1 LFRAT
6 KLQTRHRSL
15 RISTVAHQQ
24 RHNAAEKDHSP
35 AAMRSLR
42 CEPAAS
48 DPSPRA
54 TTTTTKA
61 KAKQARQVGNHRTT
75 SARPPS
81 ASTTAPRP
89 SRQAPLTHQATTPP
103 LRAEGEGGAGRR
115 AQVGDE
121 GRIQTGLGRPVSP
134 RCVRDLCPVHRRFA
148 LSICFGRWIRGCC
161 GRGSQRDVVEG
172 RKRGGD

>member
-1 LFRAT
+1 M
-6 KLQTRHRSL
+6 
-15 RISTVAHQQ
+15 VHQQ

-54 TTTTTKA
+54 TTTTKA

-81 ASTTAPRP
+81 ASTTALPLAYLTSEGTLIGEELFVAEAYL
-89 SRQAPLTHQATTPP
+89 SRTAPPQARLLTQDA
-103 LRAEGEGGAGRR
+103 LRTVIIVAIAILLVLSAFG
-115 AQVGDE
+115 
-121 GRIQTGLGRPVSP
+121 IQ
-134 RCVRDLCPVHRRFA
+134 FA
-148 LSICFGRWIRGCC
+148 L
-161 GRGSQRDVVEG
+161 
-172 RKRGGD
+172 